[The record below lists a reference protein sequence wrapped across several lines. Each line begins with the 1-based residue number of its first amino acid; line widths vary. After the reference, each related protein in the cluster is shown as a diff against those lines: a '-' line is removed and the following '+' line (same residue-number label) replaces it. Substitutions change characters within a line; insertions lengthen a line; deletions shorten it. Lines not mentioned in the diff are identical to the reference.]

1 LCATIKNWVAQFKR
15 GDFSTS
21 DAPRPGRPKTVTT
34 PEIIDQIHELILEDR
49 RISAKSI
56 AEQHSWRYGHA
67 EALCKVGPE
76 MPERGLKTS
85 TLPVVWATFA
95 IFSARSK
102 WFPVRRDWWPWTKP
116 GYITMTR
123 RLKLSFII
131 YSIKRNRM
139 SFLNTHRL
147 FWLSTILLT
156 NIQIQIQ
163 TYTHTHT
170 HGEHT
175 YIHACMQIQ
184 GSQLHSN
191 DNIIKQDNL
200 TEDYHITILFV

>member
-1 LCATIKNWVAQFKR
+1 LGPSFMKIWTCGSSPRSGSRNAWTRIKNVKGA
-15 GDFSTS
+15 
-21 DAPRPGRPKTVTT
+21 
-34 PEIIDQIHELILEDR
+34 
-49 RISAKSI
+49 
-56 AEQHSWRYGHA
+56 
-67 EALCKVGPE
+67 
-76 MPERGLKTS
+76 
-85 TLPVVWATFA
+85 VVWATFA